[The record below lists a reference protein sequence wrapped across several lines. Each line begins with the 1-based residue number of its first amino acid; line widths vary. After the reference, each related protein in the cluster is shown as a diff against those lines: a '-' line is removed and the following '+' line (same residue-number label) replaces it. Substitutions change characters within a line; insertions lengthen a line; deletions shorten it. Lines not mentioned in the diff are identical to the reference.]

1 MVSGVEAGEG
11 ALTFCWQNRL
21 LMLGSRP
28 NMKALVLTG
37 PSEFQ
42 FDPEFPDPRPNAGEV
57 LVQIRACGICG
68 SDIHGMDGRS
78 GRRQMPIVMGHE
90 AAGEIIEIGEGV
102 SEWKP
107 GDRVTF
113 DSTEY
118 CGECDD
124 CQRGYVNL
132 CANRKV
138 LGVSP
143 GTYRRHGCF
152 AERIALPERILYAI
166 PEGLSYEKAAFAEP
180 VSIALHA
187 VNLADG
193 IEVGEAFDELE
204 ADCGNENCEGCEQ
217 DAAVSGGGTALVV
230 GSGLIGLLVIQAL
243 KARGWERVIA
253 VDLDA
258 GRLELAKKLGA
269 DEVFDARQEGLA
281 NHLREICEGD
291 GVDASFEVV
300 GAGPPLD
307 LAIRSVRRGGQVI
320 LVGNLQASTP
330 FPLQEVVTRQLTLKG
345 SCSCAG
351 EYPEAIRR
359 IQDGSIQVEPLLS
372 AVVPLEE
379 GAGWF
384 GRLYDNQEGLMKVVL
399 VP

>member
-1 MVSGVEAGEG
+1 
-11 ALTFCWQNRL
+11 
-21 LMLGSRP
+21 
-28 NMKALVLTG
+28 MKALVLTA
-37 PSEFQ
+37 PSV
-42 FDPEFPDPRPNAGEV
+42 FDLDAAFPDPAPGPGEV
-57 LVQIRACGICG
+57 LVRVRACGICG

-90 AAGEIIEIGEGV
+90 AAGEIEAVGEGV
-102 SEWKP
+102 SDWAP

-118 CGECDD
+118 CGECDE
-124 CQRGYVNL
+124 CSKGYVNL
-132 CANRKV
+132 CSNRQV

-152 AERIALPERILYAI
+152 AEKISLPTRILYAL
-166 PEGLSYEKAAFAEP
+166 PDGLSYEKAAFAEP

-193 IEVGEAFDELE
+193 LEVGEAFSQSDEHGEGCTDELC
-204 ADCGNENCEGCEQ
+204 AGCEPTEHQ
-217 DAAVSGGGTALVV
+217 GGTALVV
-230 GSGLIGLLVIQAL
+230 GAGLIGLLVVQAL

-258 GRLELAKKLGA
+258 GRLELAQQLGA
-269 DEVFDARQEGLA
+269 AETFLATQEGLA
-281 NHLREICEGD
+281 EHLREICGGD

-307 LAIRSVRRGGQVI
+307 LAIRAVRKGGQVI
-320 LVGNLQASTP
+320 LVGNLQPNTP

-372 AVVPLEE
+372 AVAPLKE
-379 GAGWF
+379 GADWF
-384 GRLYDNQEGLMKVVL
+384 QRLYDNKEGLMKVVL